1 MRSGKSVNNQ
11 RKEPLE
17 FFSIEEE
24 AEKDRKS
31 DMIFFI
37 GGTQERRKI
46 DREIEDFFSG
56 YSEERAESF
65 KEYRLK
71 RKLFWLFIEYFFM
84 SGDIPLKE
92 LIDGIEKNL
101 ILRTLYRVNGNQKE
115 AAKILGVKYATLNE
129 KIKKCSIRLRK
140 EPS

>member
-1 MRSGKSVNNQ
+1 MRSEKSVNNQ
-11 RKEPLE
+11 KKELLE
-17 FFSIEEE
+17 FFNIEEE
-24 AEKDRKS
+24 AEKARKS

-46 DREIEDFFSG
+46 DREIEDFFPG

-65 KEYRLK
+65 REYRLK

-84 SGDIPLKE
+84 SDDIPLKE
-92 LIDGIEKNL
+92 LINSIEKSV
-101 ILRTLYRVNGNQKE
+101 ILRTLSRVNGNQKD
-115 AAKILGVKYATLNE
+115 AAKILGVKYTTLNE
-129 KIKKCSIRLRK
+129 KVKKYNINFRK